1 MSIPS
6 GKRRLAMATVL
17 AAGLGLAHSADFDDR
32 LLGDWGGLRTS
43 LAAHGLDLEVSYTGE
58 FAANVSGGTGREQAY
73 ADQIYLGGSL
83 DLQRLT
89 GVPAPKIVFSFT
101 DRNGESLSTKAQLN
115 TLLEVQEI
123 FGEGDFA
130 RLNQLYLD
138 QWLFGNTVELKFG
151 RLTGTFDFMP
161 FSCYFQNITF
171 CATLPSHNV
180 IANWVAFPGSTWAGI
195 ARVQFKHDWYA
206 QAGVYEVNP
215 AFQQSKYRFAFGIPF
230 GGQGKRTVVEVG
242 WLPKSAGPDGGY
254 SVGAWY
260 DDVGGNDLY
269 LNTAGQPLATAGGT
283 PLPRDH
289 QSGFYAMAQQRIWAK
304 GGSDTPGL
312 SVFAN
317 FVQGDRR
324 ITKIEQIAEIGV
336 FWTGVT
342 SWRPQDDLGA
352 AIGRVHV
359 NSLVAQGEALYNSQ
373 VAQGDVLYNS
383 EVALSAGLP
392 SQPQQRNEYPME
404 IHYSVNVTPAIVV
417 RPNIQFIHAP
427 GGVTERADVLVFGVH
442 LGIQF

>member
-1 MSIPS
+1 
-6 GKRRLAMATVL
+6 V
-17 AAGLGLAHSADFDDR
+17 
-32 LLGDWGGLRTS
+32 
-43 LAAHGLDLEVSYTGE
+43 
-58 FAANVSGGTGREQAY
+58 GT
-73 ADQIYLGGSL
+73 
-83 DLQRLT
+83 
-89 GVPAPKIVFSFT
+89 
-101 DRNGESLSTKAQLN
+101 
-115 TLLEVQEI
+115 
-123 FGEGDFA
+123 
-130 RLNQLYLD
+130 
-138 QWLFGNTVELKFG
+138 
-151 RLTGTFDFMP
+151 
-161 FSCYFQNITF
+161 
-171 CATLPSHNV
+171 
-180 IANWVAFPGSTWAGI
+180 
-195 ARVQFKHDWYA
+195 
-206 QAGVYEVNP
+206 
-215 AFQQSKYRFAFGIPF
+215 
-230 GGQGKRTVVEVG
+230 
-242 WLPKSAGPDGGY
+242 
-254 SVGAWY
+254 WY

-283 PLPRDH
+283 PLPRAH
-289 QSGFYAMAQQRIWAK
+289 QSGFYAMAQQRVWAK
-304 GGSDTPGL
+304 GGADAPGL

-324 ITKIEQIAEIGV
+324 ITKIEQIAEVGV

-373 VAQGDVLYNS
+373 VAQTDVLYNS

-392 SQPQQRNEYPME
+392 PQPQQRNEYPME